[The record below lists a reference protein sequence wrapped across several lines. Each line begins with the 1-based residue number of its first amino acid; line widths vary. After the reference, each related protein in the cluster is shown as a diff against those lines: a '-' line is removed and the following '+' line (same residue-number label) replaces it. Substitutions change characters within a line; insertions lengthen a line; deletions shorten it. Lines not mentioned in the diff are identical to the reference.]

1 MAAPLWQRTC
11 DDGRVS
17 RLAAAIALALTAC
30 RSSGAGGAS
39 EPAVTQ
45 PPSAD
50 PSGVDIPQVDGPLCD
65 GVDLDVVAACLRH
78 AMTVVPQPQEPFDT
92 LLQDAATTGQLD
104 ARCVALAGPDGLRTD
119 SGAALAVTAE
129 SSDWDHLDDG
139 TAQRYVDVRIGCA
152 CCPEVASFS
161 VTVTVGGGTS

>member
-1 MAAPLWQRTC
+1 VARRVAAFVVALAGCKPSGPAPAPSAVAPSAAP
-11 DDGRVS
+11 
-17 RLAAAIALALTAC
+17 TA
-30 RSSGAGGAS
+30 
-39 EPAVTQ
+39 
-45 PPSAD
+45 
-50 PSGVDIPQVDGPLCD
+50 VDIPQLDGPLCD

-78 AMTVVPQPQEPFDT
+78 AMTVVPRPEEPFDT

-139 TAQRYVDVRIGCA
+139 TAQRYLDIRIGCA

>member
-1 MAAPLWQRTC
+1 VPSAVAPTTSAAP
-11 DDGRVS
+11 S
-17 RLAAAIALALTAC
+17 
-30 RSSGAGGAS
+30 
-39 EPAVTQ
+39 P
-45 PPSAD
+45 
-50 PSGVDIPQVDGPLCD
+50 VDIPVVDGPQCD

-78 AMTVVPQPQEPFDT
+78 AMTVVARPEEPFDT

-104 ARCVALAGPDGLRTD
+104 ARCAALAGADGLRTD

-161 VTVTVGGGTS
+161 VTVTVGGGAP